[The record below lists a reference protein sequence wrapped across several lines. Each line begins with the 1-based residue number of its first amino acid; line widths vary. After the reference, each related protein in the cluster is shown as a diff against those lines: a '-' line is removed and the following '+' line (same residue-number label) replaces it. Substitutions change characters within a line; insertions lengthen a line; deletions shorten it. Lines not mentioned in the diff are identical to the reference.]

1 MRVQEGPKEGEDDQP
16 PGVLIAGTLPE
27 RCLTTR
33 KDPESSNMGQAGRLA
48 RDNPETNSVTVN
60 SEHVG
65 HVAEWFSFPAV
76 LPHCHLPR
84 HPLTINSFASIS
96 APEC

>member
-16 PGVLIAGTLPE
+16 PRVLIAGTLPE

-48 RDNPETNSVTVN
+48 RDKRSHKKLMSWLRKLARQGRKEK
-60 SEHVG
+60 
-65 HVAEWFSFPAV
+65 
-76 LPHCHLPR
+76 
-84 HPLTINSFASIS
+84 
-96 APEC
+96 

>member
-16 PGVLIAGTLPE
+16 PRVLIAGTLPE

-65 HVAEWFSFPAV
+65 HVAKWFSLTLLFTPTATS
-76 LPHCHLPR
+76 
-84 HPLTINSFASIS
+84 LTINSFASIS
-96 APEC
+96 APEY